1 MTPRVKET
9 HRRPRYRLNKG
20 NTALHLAAIRGNH
33 SIVRSLLAL
42 GTSIELKSRGGNTA
56 LVLAVK
62 HRHQRIAHI
71 LLEEG
76 AKPDARDSAGY
87 TCMHRAIKTGL
98 GISMVSLL
106 LQHGADIL
114 AQGPEGQTPLH
125 IATGQRDVVTLLL
138 QHGADIF
145 AKDDGHRTPFDNA
158 LQQNDYEMFEELVK
172 KAKELSR
179 NTSDPIY
186 QICGVDL
193 FRNLQRNI
201 QSGNNARLPE
211 VVDEHYR
218 PWRRLHVI
226 PTLHAVILAGNAELA
241 RAIIRESWVDVN
253 VTNINEQTA
262 LHLAAAEGQHSC
274 LLVLLDHGAN
284 INAQDM
290 FDETPLYLAAVYGAR
305 RCFRTL
311 LEYKADVSV
320 LRSSSETPWSL
331 PERKISKDFLRLAG
345 VDV

>member
-9 HRRPRYRLNKG
+9 HQGGRRPNKG

-33 SIVRSLLAL
+33 SVARSLLAR
-42 GTSIELKSRGGNTA
+42 GASIELKNSEGNTA
-56 LVLAVK
+56 LALAVK

-76 AKPDARDSAGY
+76 AKPDARDSGGY
-87 TCMHRAIKTGL
+87 TCLHHAIQSWL

-114 AQGPEGQTPLH
+114 AQGPQDQTPLH
-125 IATGQRDVVTLLL
+125 MAGGQRNVVTLLL

-145 AKDDGHRTPFDNA
+145 AKDGRHQTPFDNA
-158 LQQNDYEMFEELVK
+158 LQQNDREMFEELVK

-186 QICGVDL
+186 QISGVDL
-193 FRNLQRNI
+193 FRHLQRNI
-201 QSGNNARLPE
+201 QSSDNARFPQ
-211 VVDEHYR
+211 VVDEYYR

-253 VTNINEQTA
+253 VTNNDEQTA
-262 LHLAAAEGQHSC
+262 LHLAAAENQHSC

-290 FDETPLYLAAVYGAR
+290 FHETPLYLAAVYGAR
-305 RCFRTL
+305 KCFRTL

-320 LRSSSETPWSL
+320 LNSSSEAPWSL
-331 PERKISKDFLRLAG
+331 PRRNISKDLLRLAG